1 MNVSSGVIVSECS
14 IDEYDVLCKTI
25 DFQNDLKWYFY
36 DSGKPKISSETET
49 ACLTIGSESSDRATT
64 GIVYPNTEV
73 SFIFY
78 DFLLTFADFNFDD
91 VGSFPIC
98 HLRDVNGLSVHGQ
111 LVKNLPC
118 SVLVNIGDNVGK
130 SDELHCARLK
140 D

>member
-1 MNVSSGVIVSECS
+1 M
-14 IDEYDVLCKTI
+14 T
-25 DFQNDLKWYFY
+25 
-36 DSGKPKISSETET
+36 SETEI
-49 ACLTIGSESSDRATT
+49 ASLSIGSESSDRAMM
-64 GIVYPNTEV
+64 GIVYPNTEL

-118 SVLVNIGDNVGK
+118 SMLVNVGDNVYK
-130 SDELHCARLK
+130 SDELQCARLTV
-140 D
+140 